1 MKVIIGLLL
10 SITCSQVFA
19 IDCDVD
25 LVNGVCPSETY
36 ELTPEQESR
45 AASFGDRFNLPP
57 SEEASAA
64 SGSAGS
70 EEIAGGACL
79 QSAGVPALA
88 ACPATPAATIQISNP
103 MNVNTC
109 AQAFPEIWN
118 NKSQFNSASLTGESL
133 AHCKLIGDAQ
143 TRRTAAEQCA
153 AIWYA
158 TANMTQFNNP
168 RAGSSSNPRR
178 SVASAESNEE
188 AAEIRAENSAR
199 DRQERQAEAA
209 VSVNGMNCVGRSEYD
224 LDYPA
229 CKRFV
234 AWYNGL
240 QLAET
245 GLTAYNQNQQIQ
257 ANQTAQNQTVEGLR
271 TGNQAAPLDGTAT
284 SLSANASSHDRVM
297 LFNAARAGAIG
308 AQLATFPNPRNL
320 ASKCSQSS
328 PCCAVLG
335 QMPGSES
342 YYFPNAQ
349 MKAAMTAEIAKA
361 VGAALAAKLAADA
374 ARKQKGIVNKIKD
387 QITDGA
393 VNNPGIINF
402 CTQNPQDPRC
412 LAAGGPGAVS
422 PGSFGG
428 NSFTAGDFGTDSLGN
443 ATTGDEF
450 GALDNEGGLAGTD
463 SIGGIGDIPADVKEA
478 KEAFN
483 APSAG
488 ANIGSP
494 TSGGAGGGAGA
505 ANASAPGLSK
515 DPGAQGEQKPADT
528 KVTSLGAA
536 YNGAAYSGGAFRPGA
551 DRKPAAAE
559 NPFASLFG
567 KDKAQDTSAVQIDA
581 PASDL
586 FVKISNRYS
595 EVNKRKDLMEVK

>member
-1 MKVIIGLLL
+1 MKSVSIMAVLFISCVTYADESTPIAVLKGSQEIQIDQNQL
-10 SITCSQVFA
+10 SREIAEATS
-19 IDCDVD
+19 
-25 LVNGVCPSETY
+25 
-36 ELTPEQESR
+36 
-45 AASFGDRFNLPP
+45 NLPP
-57 SEEASAA
+57 INLETSE
-64 SGSAGS
+64 S

-79 QSAGVPALA
+79 QSAGVTQLA
-88 ACPATPAATIQISNP
+88 ACPATSEANISIQFP
-103 MNVNTC
+103 MTVQSCGT
-109 AQAFPEIWN
+109 AFPEIWN
-118 NKSQFNSASLTGESL
+118 NKSQFDSASLASGTS
-133 AHCKLIGDAQ
+133 HCKLIGDAEK
-143 TRRTAAEQCA
+143 RRQAAEQCA

-158 TANMTQFNNP
+158 TQNMTQFNNP
-168 RAGSSSNPRR
+168 RGSNSNGQSGGRVTSQTEGLDANRR
-178 SVASAESNEE
+178 ADLQMQE
-188 AAEIRAENSAR
+188 
-199 DRQERQAEAA
+199 DRQAQQGGGASSAQT
-209 VSVNGMNCVGRSEYD
+209 VGVNGMNCVGRSEYD

-257 ANQTAQNQTVEGLR
+257 AGNEALQQTQQDQAS
-271 TGNQAAPLDGTAT
+271 GNQAAGLTGTAT
-284 SLSANASSHDRVM
+284 NLSAQASSQDRIM
-297 LFNAARAGAIG
+297 AFNAARAAAIG

-320 ASKCSQSS
+320 ASKCNQGSS
-328 PCCAVLG
+328 ACCAVLG
-335 QMPGSES
+335 RMPGSES
-342 YYFPNAQ
+342 SYFPNAQ
-349 MKAAMTAEIAKA
+349 MKASMTAEIAKA

-374 ARKQKGIVNKIKD
+374 ARKQKGIVNKIKE
-387 QITDGA
+387 QITDGT

-412 LAAGGPGAVS
+412 LASRGPGAVS

-450 GALDNEGGLAGTD
+450 GALDNEGGLVGTD

-494 TSGGAGGGAGA
+494 TGGGGGGAGA

-551 DRKPAAAE
+551 DRKPAAVE

-567 KDKAQDTSAVQIDA
+567 KDKAQDTAAVQIDA